1 MPLYQHNSAHT
12 TKTRKNFRCPYCYYR
27 NGNES
32 NNRRHIR
39 KHEDVINGGVDSH
52 WNPFSPLG
60 SVAILKEKLRPLH
73 EIRALLQQFPGS
85 QTAEVAKKRRNS
97 NLASVT
103 DLPDSTT

>member
-12 TKTRKNFRCPYCYYR
+12 TKTSKNFRCPYCYYR

-39 KHEDVINGGVDSH
+39 KHEDVINGGIDSH

-60 SVAILKEKLRPLH
+60 SIAIVKEKLRPLH
-73 EIRALLQQFPGS
+73 EVQILL
-85 QTAEVAKKRRNS
+85 AKFNRNFAGFEKRKLLSRI
-97 NLASVT
+97 T
-103 DLPDSTT
+103 PTELPDSTT